1 VKDLLRFVLEH
12 VEDKEVIPLLEGL
25 LEARRELRPTLLKP
39 HDRLRDIVFLDLALD
54 STVRTAVERGLE
66 SLTNAGPLEL
76 ALIISMVVENLC
88 LSSNNN
94 EELVYCLKDW
104 YHIIN
109 VIRDKSD
116 NWALRTKAVLDRTR
130 LALAD
135 KAEYYQRIL
144 QPTAEYLGGL
154 LGIEQWAIDIFT
166 EEMIRAG
173 SAASLSQLLNR
184 LDPVIRK
191 EAHMGR

>member
-1 VKDLLRFVLEH
+1 MMQVH
-12 VEDKEVIPLLEGL
+12 EGNL
-25 LEARRELRPTLLKP
+25 Q
-39 HDRLRDIVFLDLALD
+39 
-54 STVRTAVERGLE
+54 
-66 SLTNAGPLEL
+66 EL
-76 ALIISMVVENLC
+76 ALTISMVVENLC

-94 EELVYCLKDW
+94 KELVYCLKDW

-109 VIRDKSD
+109 VIHDKSD

-154 LGIEQWAIDIFT
+154 LGIEQWAVRTSF
-166 EEMIRAG
+166 
-173 SAASLSQLLNR
+173 SLRFLVHTCMHPFITSCFIHQT
-184 LDPVIRK
+184 
-191 EAHMGR
+191 

>member
-1 VKDLLRFVLEH
+1 VCKIRSLEI
-12 VEDKEVIPLLEGL
+12 KSISISWNSGMWNCICGSKYPSNCIIQKMTIWVI
-25 LEARRELRPTLLKP
+25 
-39 HDRLRDIVFLDLALD
+39 H
-54 STVRTAVERGLE
+54 SQ
-66 SLTNAGPLEL
+66 
-76 ALIISMVVENLC
+76 
-88 LSSNNN
+88 
-94 EELVYCLKDW
+94 DW

-154 LGIEQWAIDIFT
+154 LGIEQWAVRTSVSLRSLVHTCMHPFT
-166 EEMIRAG
+166 TSCFIH
-173 SAASLSQLLNR
+173 QT
-184 LDPVIRK
+184 
-191 EAHMGR
+191 